1 MPCHTPRLG
10 LKLTYRVA
18 TIDEG
23 GRNSSQATRVQQLSK
38 PTPPTPA
45 CIVQHAD
52 ARLDRVH
59 YCNFALRA
67 SSAAVPRQDNLAR
80 RRQSGSVRSYRS
92 GPGIN

>member
-1 MPCHTPRLG
+1 MKVGVTPPKPLV
-10 LKLTYRVA
+10 Y
-18 TIDEG
+18 
-23 GRNSSQATRVQQLSK
+23 NSSPSR
-38 PTPPTPA
+38 PPPTPA